1 MGDGRSNIQFL
12 VKGFFMEK
20 KRFFTGTQ
28 IAGIIIFILVGLT
41 CTSGLIMAQIAKAS
55 MPIQIVIPASGLSDS
70 IFDAQN
76 SVYEADADFPVEHQF
91 EHLSDVVDVP
101 NRQTAM
107 MGNGTF
113 WRITDGFY
121 VYISEGKRS
130 SFADAVFSET
140 APILLTGA
148 DKKSTDGQL
157 VKSEKGYLNGREFDY
172 VVFDIICNVG
182 EKTTEAYIVGYLY
195 EDSESGYSTLIA
207 CVTEDISTNGLLN
220 AQIIAQK
227 EATLLHTPQEK
238 K

>member
-1 MGDGRSNIQFL
+1 
-12 VKGFFMEK
+12 MEK

-41 CTSGLIMAQIAKAS
+41 CTIGLIMAQIAKAS

-182 EKTTEAYIVGYLY
+182 EKTTKAYIVGYLY

>member
-41 CTSGLIMAQIAKAS
+41 CTIGLIMAQIAKAS

-101 NRQTAM
+101 NL
-107 MGNGTF
+107 
-113 WRITDGFY
+113 
-121 VYISEGKRS
+121 S
-130 SFADAVFSET
+130 
-140 APILLTGA
+140 
-148 DKKSTDGQL
+148 
-157 VKSEKGYLNGREFDY
+157 
-172 VVFDIICNVG
+172 
-182 EKTTEAYIVGYLY
+182 
-195 EDSESGYSTLIA
+195 LIH
-207 CVTEDISTNGLLN
+207 I
-220 AQIIAQK
+220 
-227 EATLLHTPQEK
+227 
-238 K
+238 